1 MAEYMRPPGAVPADP
16 PPEGPKLVGGRLCLD
31 FVNTVSGR
39 PPARRT
45 RASGTAAGSIGRER
59 LGTYPDLVHWSRRA
73 GALTRGEADRLLGQ
87 ARRRPPEAGR
97 ALRRAVGLREAIYRI
112 CIAVVKGWRAAAG
125 DLELLNRELAAARAR
140 ERVVAGGKRFAWE
153 WDRRIP
159 DLDRMLWPVARSAA
173 ELLTSPDLVFTRACQ
188 GEDCGWL
195 FLDTSRNRT
204 RRWCDMSDCGN
215 LAKVR
220 RFRRR
225 RGRAR

>member
-1 MAEYMRPPGAVPADP
+1 MLIPAPRDDLCLAFANTLSWRGSATPSEGLGGTEDLLRWLGSAAKLPGA
-16 PPEGPKLVGGRLCLD
+16 
-31 FVNTVSGR
+31 SI
-39 PPARRT
+39 
-45 RASGTAAGSIGRER
+45 AA
-59 LGTYPDLVHWSRRA
+59 A
-73 GALTRGEADRLLGQ
+73 ADRL
-87 ARRRPPEAGR
+87 RRRPNEAASLFEG
-97 ALRRAVGLREAIYRI
+97 AIGLREAIYRI